1 MWFEWQQLW
10 LWFVKTISDY
20 RAENAQLNVKRT
32 LKLAVQELP
41 HITKFLTFC
50 ISIPV
55 SEAICETWGSV
66 INYVSDKRT
75 RADDGSIDEIGTID
89 MRVFISLNGPPAGY
103 KSVRKLLKTALIKKY
118 GINFFTHFQ
127 NVSTSAPMQK
137 SVKSKVVSRIL
148 EDDSSVL
155 PCFK

>member
-1 MWFEWQQLW
+1 
-10 LWFVKTISDY
+10 
-20 RAENAQLNVKRT
+20 
-32 LKLAVQELP
+32 
-41 HITKFLTFC
+41 
-50 ISIPV
+50 
-55 SEAICETWGSV
+55 
-66 INYVSDKRT
+66 
-75 RADDGSIDEIGTID
+75 

-103 KSVRKLLKTALIKKY
+103 KSIRKLLKTALIKKY